1 MIPASYLFKDVYR
14 REWLDPELEADRVA
28 ASHRSGRGHTMLS
41 RIGALVRNLF
51 APAARPQHDWIRT
64 PAE

>member
-14 REWLDPELEADRVA
+14 REWLDPEVEADRVA
-28 ASHRSGRGHTMLS
+28 ASHRSGRGRTMLS
-41 RIGALVRNLF
+41 RLGVFMRHLF
-51 APAARPQHDWIRT
+51 APADRPQHDWTRT